1 MLQLLFFSISMLTL
15 SDAIFFGM
23 GGGGGGGGGCC
34 CGCGTPQPPSCGCA
48 PACPQAP
55 ACPVCPPP
63 QPCPAPPAAY
73 CPQVQPVYVQSSGGC
88 GGGGGCAG
96 GGGCGGNGGG
106 GGGGCGGGNGN
117 SYASSGGSSGG
128 SYIRS
133 PVAIPSLPSS
143 YSGSSIPLSTSY
155 SGGASN
161 NGYSGSG
168 STSSGGYSS
177 GGSSNGGEYSSG
189 GSGGGGGGGG
199 GGYAG
204 GAAAAGAT
212 AAQVDEATETGGE
225 PSVDQVFHSPKEPC
239 TQQIRYI
246 MLKSK
251 KVPGTDST
259 ELVEE
264 ELEQVR
270 NQPHVEATAN
280 PLDTQLGEEIA
291 AQEQAATEEIGDGDD
306 ESAANSGDFK
316 ARAAKT
322 AVTDEKCNS
331 KILQKLVLT
340 NIAAN
345 DALTSKKSIHENALQ
360 QFPDSSVDVIC
371 STTGFTYL
379 VSTTEHCEAQKDGVI
394 CFVYKRPL

>member
-1 MLQLLFFSISMLTL
+1 MLRLLFLSISMMTL
-15 SDAIFFGM
+15 CNAIFFGM
-23 GGGGGGGGGCC
+23 GGGGGGSCC

-73 CPQVQPVYVQSSGGC
+73 CPQVQPVYIQSGGGC
-88 GGGGGCAG
+88 GGGCAG

-106 GGGGCGGGNGN
+106 GGSGCGGGSGGN
-117 SYASSGGSSGG
+117 YASSGSSSSG
-128 SYIRS
+128 SYVRS
-133 PVAIPSLPSS
+133 PVSLPSLPTG
-143 YSGSSIPLSTSY
+143 YAGPSIPLSTGYSSGTSSGGY
-155 SGGASN
+155 SGGGTS
-161 NGYSGSG
+161 
-168 STSSGGYSS
+168 SSGGYSS
-177 GGSSNGGEYSSG
+177 GSSSSGGEYSSG
-189 GSGGGGGGGG
+189 GSGGGG

-225 PSVDQVFHSPKEPC
+225 PPVDQVFHSPKEPC
-239 TQQIRYI
+239 TQQVKYI

-251 KVPGTDST
+251 KVPGTDAT

-291 AQEQAATEEIGDGDD
+291 AQEQAATEEIGDSDD

-340 NIAAN
+340 NIAPN
-345 DALTSKKSIHENALQ
+345 DALASKKSIHENALQ

-379 VSTTEHCEAQKDGVI
+379 VSTTEHCEAQKEGVI

>member
-1 MLQLLFFSISMLTL
+1 MLRLLFFSISMLTL
-15 SDAIFFGM
+15 CDAIFFGM
-23 GGGGGGGGGCC
+23 GGGGGGGGCC

-88 GGGGGCAG
+88 GG
-96 GGGCGGNGGG
+96 
-106 GGGGCGGGNGN
+106 CGGGNGN

-133 PVAIPSLPSS
+133 PVSIPSTA
-143 YSGSSIPLSTSY
+143 YSGPSIPLSTGY

-161 NGYSGSG
+161 GGYSGSG
-168 STSSGGYSS
+168 SSSSGGYSS
-177 GGSSNGGEYSSG
+177 GGSSSGGEYSSGG
-189 GSGGGGGGGG
+189 GSGGGGGGSGG

-225 PSVDQVFHSPKEPC
+225 PSVDQIFHSPKEPC
-239 TQQIRYI
+239 TQQIKYI

-331 KILQKLVLT
+331 TILQKLVLS

-345 DALTSKKSIHENALQ
+345 DALTSKKAIHENALQ